1 MTPPGSWP
9 RQKEYREAVQT
20 PAVCFTDARLKRATV
35 HTTPLGVPL
44 VMAGKSAVVFKAT
57 ADKKDVAIRCFTR
70 SASDQRQRYRS
81 LQSFL
86 GPKLPSYLV
95 NFHYHDQEIL
105 VRNNRYPLVEMDW
118 AEGEPLDAWVAN
130 HLGQGT
136 SLARQAAAWLHI
148 TNDMLD
154 RKLAHGDIANDNCLV
169 SDSQLRFI
177 DYDGCFIPGLATRN
191 PGESGAQHF
200 QHPSRS
206 GYYAANMDAF
216 PSLVVLL
223 SLLALQDNP
232 SLWGQFHTDRNLIF
246 LDEDFKAPA
255 VSGVWESLTRSA
267 NNRVRLLTGALAT
280 MCQSPVSTLP
290 SLRQVTGQ
298 AGIKVTDEPP
308 WTLIREKNG
317 ARPPQDWL
325 LPQQPRRR
333 DWSSPRPTSRPSAPP
348 LPPAPVN
355 PPDLPTLVSPLA
367 WIEDHLADATATR
380 RPRAGGGQP
389 TPSSPG
395 PGRGSGVKPPVGTPR
410 GPTVRPAPRRPAPAR
425 PAPTPVTR
433 RRRRRV
439 VPTLIL
445 MLLILIVVVFL
456 INLLANA

>member
-20 PAVCFTDARLKRATV
+20 PTVCFNDARLKRATV

-44 VMAGKSAVVFKAT
+44 MMAGKSALVFRVT

-81 LQSFL
+81 LQLFL
-86 GPKLPSYLV
+86 GPKLPSYMV
-95 NFHYHDQEIL
+95 NFAYRDQEIL
-105 VRNNRYPLVEMDW
+105 VRNDRYPLVEMDW
-118 AEGEPLDAWVAN
+118 VEGEPLDAWVAN

-136 SLARQAAAWLHI
+136 DLARRAAAWLHI
-148 TNDMLD
+148 ANDMLD

-216 PSLVVLL
+216 PSLVVFL

-232 SLWGQFHTDRNLIF
+232 SLWERFHTDRNLIF

-255 VSGVWESLTRSA
+255 VSGVWDSLARSA
-267 NNRVRLLTGALAT
+267 DDRVRLLTGALAA
-280 MCQSPVSTLP
+280 MCQSPVSNLP
-290 SLRQVTGQ
+290 SLRQVAGQ
-298 AGIKVTDEPP
+298 AGIKVTAEPP
-308 WTLIREKNG
+308 WTLVPKKNG
-317 ARPPQDWL
+317 ARPPEDWL
-325 LPQQPRRR
+325 LTPTRRL
-333 DWSSPRPTSRPSAPP
+333 DWPSRRPAPAPGASPS
-348 LPPAPVN
+348 PPAP
-355 PPDLPTLVSPLA
+355 PAPADPSTLVSPLG
-367 WIEDHLADATATR
+367 WIEDHLADAANTR
-380 RPRAGGGQP
+380 RPRAGGGHP
-389 TPSSPG
+389 APSSPG
-395 PGRGSGVKPPVGTPR
+395 PRRGADIKPPVRPTPR
-410 GPTVRPAPRRPAPAR
+410 RPTPSRPTPSRPAPA
-425 PAPTPVTR
+425 PAVR
-433 RRRRRV
+433 RRRLRV
-439 VPTLIL
+439 VPTLIV
-445 MLLILIVVVFL
+445 MLLVLIVAVFL
-456 INLLANA
+456 INVLASA